1 MYHQLPTL
9 TASLAFRLSDRQ
21 DATFLIVWFLSLG
34 FCSFRSIES
43 SIRNCFLIEC
53 LFSRMFKLP
62 GKKAMLFLATDVI
75 LRQLRSD
82 LIARSDR
89 FDCSVWL
96 KRSIRRCYRQ
106 RWKRAEWYQKFK
118 QAKKRWS
125 AKNVRHNV
133 CILLVGL
140 SSSSMLTKCLFR
152 LRSRRLRH
160 VTSMVTFSVQRQ
172 LKPSHQDMICQLLP
186 RFRAPQYRSI
196 KMHDLLS
203 AKKSEWYV
211 VFYSQQ
217 LDARKHRESS
227 NTFFLGTWHI
237 RRSESEYICTQ
248 FWQHGIHV
256 CLRP

>member
-9 TASLAFRLSDRQ
+9 TASLASRLSDSQ
-21 DATFLIVWFLSLG
+21 DTTFLIVWFLSLG

-89 FDCSVWL
+89 FDCSVWS

-125 AKNVRHNV
+125 AKNVRRTSAYYWSV
-133 CILLVGL
+133 CRHHQCWRSACFDSGLEGYVMSLV
-140 SSSSMLTKCLFR
+140 
-152 LRSRRLRH
+152 
-160 VTSMVTFSVQRQ
+160 
-172 LKPSHQDMICQLLP
+172 
-186 RFRAPQYRSI
+186 
-196 KMHDLLS
+196 
-203 AKKSEWYV
+203 W
-211 VFYSQQ
+211 
-217 LDARKHRESS
+217 
-227 NTFFLGTWHI
+227 
-237 RRSESEYICTQ
+237 
-248 FWQHGIHV
+248 
-256 CLRP
+256 